1 MKPGSPAKY
10 DYEYIRKGTCNIFVA
25 IEPKGGKRIVKV
37 TERRTKQDYALF
49 IKELLQRYYPDA
61 TVIRLVA
68 DNLNT
73 HFAASFYE
81 TFSKQQADDL
91 LKRIDFYY
99 TPKHA
104 SWLNMAEI
112 EISIMDRQCTGGRIG
127 CKQEMKT
134 EVIAWSQKRNKVKKG
149 IDWSF
154 TKQEA
159 DKKLSKYYVP

>member
-1 MKPGSPAKY
+1 MYTLLNLYEQNYNASLPVICVDEKSKQMMEDSSSPIAMKPGSPVKY
-10 DYEYIRKGTCNIFVA
+10 DYEY
-25 IEPKGGKRIVKV
+25 
-37 TERRTKQDYALF
+37 
-49 IKELLQRYYPDA
+49 
-61 TVIRLVA
+61 
-68 DNLNT
+68 
-73 HFAASFYE
+73 
-81 TFSKQQADDL
+81 
-91 LKRIDFYY
+91 KRIDFYY

-159 DKKLSKYYVP
+159 DKKLSKHYVP